1 MTEPS
6 GGFAPVL
13 ALYDFRSKQE
23 YIYRTNRLQEIS
35 GASKLIEDI
44 YDRFLDVLNQG
55 NEQNPPYIGLRDT
68 SGNDTPF
75 GFEDFTKDQSIFG
88 QVLYSGGGS
97 LMMLYRSEDIYFAAN
112 RRISRMVLEK
122 TQSLSLIA
130 AHIPFDPRQGF
141 RKQRT
146 ALYEALARCKSEIL
160 PCLPCNVTPFTQT
173 GFTAHMPIAY
183 RQYNGIDRELS
194 RESFLKLQKHREIK
208 DKSTSQLDKAVR
220 KKGEDSLLAIVYID
234 GNNMGEKLNACLD
247 GCSDNIDD
255 CVAALRGFSADTA
268 KAFVEEPYAAISQ
281 WTDTHAAKWLPRA
294 ENRWFF
300 RRVIGG
306 GDEITFI
313 CTAGLALK
321 LVQLYF
327 GELEKKHGG
336 SQTAC
341 AGIAIF
347 HSHAPF
353 AAVYDIAE
361 ECCENAKEKARAVR
375 RETGRDGNYFDF
387 YFCRSGLT
395 NDMET
400 LRENEEKGATGL
412 PYAVDVFFE
421 RINSVVKPLFDAI
434 GRANIKALTN
444 AVLSDA
450 QEINAGSVN
459 GGAAHA
465 ACLYESNRLNAY
477 CGKRLFG
484 EEHNTDEMRQLLFDA
499 GSVCDVWFT
508 KPQNYAVT
516 EEETK

>member
-68 SGNDTPF
+68 SGNDIPF
-75 GFEDFTKDQSIFG
+75 GFEAFTKDQSIFG

-194 RESFLKLQKHREIK
+194 RESFLKLQKYREIQ
-208 DKSTSQLDKAVR
+208 DKSTSQLDQAVR

-234 GNNMGEKLNACLD
+234 GNNMGEKLKACLD

-327 GELEKKHGG
+327 SELRRHRYLPQPRALRGGLRHRGGMLRKRQEKSPRDSEGNRQRRQLFRLVLLPLRSDQRHGN
-336 SQTAC
+336 
-341 AGIAIF
+341 
-347 HSHAPF
+347 PP
-353 AAVYDIAE
+353 
-361 ECCENAKEKARAVR
+361 
-375 RETGRDGNYFDF
+375 RERGKGCD
-387 YFCRSGLT
+387 RSS
-395 NDMET
+395 
-400 LRENEEKGATGL
+400 LR
-412 PYAVDVFFE
+412 
-421 RINSVVKPLFDAI
+421 
-434 GRANIKALTN
+434 
-444 AVLSDA
+444 
-450 QEINAGSVN
+450 
-459 GGAAHA
+459 GG
-465 ACLYESNRLNAY
+465 
-477 CGKRLFG
+477 RLFRA
-484 EEHNTDEMRQLLFDA
+484 RQQRGKA
-499 GSVCDVWFT
+499 
-508 KPQNYAVT
+508 AI
-516 EEETK
+516 